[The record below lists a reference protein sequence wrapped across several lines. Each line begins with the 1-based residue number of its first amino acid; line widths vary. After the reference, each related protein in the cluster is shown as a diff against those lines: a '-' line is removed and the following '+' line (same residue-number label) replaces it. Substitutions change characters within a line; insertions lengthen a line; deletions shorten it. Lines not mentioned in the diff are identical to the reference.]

1 MISHKLKITIPFKLL
16 QLMLLLPPAKIMPRP
31 LQVLGAFSQDYVPN
45 NIMQAQV
52 SNNMMPQTSL
62 SCT

>member
-31 LQVLGAFSQDYVPN
+31 LQALGAFSEDYVP
-45 NIMQAQV
+45 QHQ
-52 SNNMMPQTSL
+52 
-62 SCT
+62 